1 MKLKSYHK
9 TTIFNLYFQNIFLCY
24 LFYLPASYNLVVV
37 VSGALG
43 GLVLTVAV
51 IIISI
56 TCRRSRNSG
65 GIDHG
70 FCFGSNVSKGGD
82 SSDIVTVIN
91 RKSKNSSSGKMTSN
105 THPHHHRTGAG
116 SSSTTST
123 NDSGGEA
130 DGSQA
135 SNDSSSAELK
145 VEVRTS
151 SSLSQNDCLVDDDD
165 IDDVDGLHQ
174 HTHPSNAIGWGTG
187 VKGLHVTSATGTA
200 RRGNGVVVA
209 APVPVHSTTS
219 NLQSNPASNY
229 VHVHPHQQHQH
240 TNNNNTNSKL
250 SSLSV
255 RKKFTS
261 FYSFIIYTFN
271 IINFNSRSKI
281 QLCCRK
287 TTKLNQSVRTKIEI

>member
-1 MKLKSYHK
+1 M
-9 TTIFNLYFQNIFLCY
+9 
-24 LFYLPASYNLVVV
+24 V

-51 IIISI
+51 IIILI
-56 TCRRSRNSG
+56 TCRRSRSNA

-91 RKSKNSSSGKMTSN
+91 RKSKNSSSGKLPSN

-135 SNDSSSAELK
+135 SNDSSSAELNK

-151 SSLSQNDCLVDDDD
+151 SSLSQNDGMVDDDD
-165 IDDVDGLHQ
+165 IDDVDGLHH

-200 RRGNGVVVA
+200 RRGNGVA
-209 APVPVHSTTS
+209 APVPVHSTIS
-219 NLQSNPASNY
+219 NLQSSIGTTNSGSNY

-240 TNNNNTNSKL
+240 TNNNNTNNKL
-250 SSLSV
+250 NSLSV
-255 RKKFTS
+255 SIK
-261 FYSFIIYTFN
+261 N
-271 IINFNSRSKI
+271 
-281 QLCCRK
+281 
-287 TTKLNQSVRTKIEI
+287 

>member
-1 MKLKSYHK
+1 M
-9 TTIFNLYFQNIFLCY
+9 
-24 LFYLPASYNLVVV
+24 VVL
-37 VSGALG
+37 SGAIG

-51 IIISI
+51 IIILIS
-56 TCRRSRNSG
+56 CRRSRSNG
-65 GIDHG
+65 AGIDHG
-70 FCFGSNVSKGGD
+70 LCFGSTGSKGGD

-91 RKSKNSSSGKMTSN
+91 RKSKNSSSGKMASN

-135 SNDSSSAELK
+135 SNDSSSAELNK

-151 SSLSQNDCLVDDDD
+151 SSLSQNDAMVDDDD

-174 HTHPSNAIGWGTG
+174 HTHPSNAIGWGAG

-219 NLQSNPASNY
+219 NIGTTPGSNY

-240 TNNNNTNSKL
+240 TNNNTKL
-250 SSLSV
+250 NSLSV
-255 RKKFTS
+255 SIFQFLS
-261 FYSFIIYTFN
+261 S
-271 IINFNSRSKI
+271 
-281 QLCCRK
+281 
-287 TTKLNQSVRTKIEI
+287 E